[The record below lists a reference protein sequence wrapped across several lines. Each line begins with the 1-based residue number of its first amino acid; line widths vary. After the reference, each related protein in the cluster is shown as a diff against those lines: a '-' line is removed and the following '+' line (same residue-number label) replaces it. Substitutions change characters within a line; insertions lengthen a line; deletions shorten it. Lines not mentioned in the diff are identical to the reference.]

1 MVLLRELDAIEAGR
15 RELLQRLML
24 LDARMDNPDPLDV
37 ERAGLCS
44 RCQPTMDGPL
54 CAHCEAEEFF
64 QAYENRLFLLKV
76 TAAGDELVSAEEAL
90 IAQHSSLALKRIGTN
105 TSGLRGNQMTAIED
119 LERGTRYKGPG
130 SALVSSSPHAY
141 LPELQISAQEQLCQR
156 FSQEFLKPLKVYI
169 S

>member
-1 MVLLRELDAIEAGR
+1 MNGWVIYFLAGC
-15 RELLQRLML
+15 
-24 LDARMDNPDPLDV
+24 DKV
-37 ERAGLCS
+37 
-44 RCQPTMDGPL
+44 
-54 CAHCEAEEFF
+54 

>member
-64 QAYENRLFLLKV
+64 QVMTQVQFCVFHQNSKEPLLCILSESRGDTQKV
-76 TAAGDELVSAEEAL
+76 EVVKG
-90 IAQHSSLALKRIGTN
+90 LK
-105 TSGLRGNQMTAIED
+105 E
-119 LERGTRYKGPG
+119 
-130 SALVSSSPHAY
+130 
-141 LPELQISAQEQLCQR
+141 LCQ
-156 FSQEFLKPLKVYI
+156 
-169 S
+169 

>member
-64 QAYENRLFLLKV
+64 QVMTQVSFVYSSKILKSLCCAFYHNQEETHKRWRLLKC
-76 TAAGDELVSAEEAL
+76 
-90 IAQHSSLALKRIGTN
+90 
-105 TSGLRGNQMTAIED
+105 LRN
-119 LERGTRYKGPG
+119 
-130 SALVSSSPHAY
+130 
-141 LPELQISAQEQLCQR
+141 
-156 FSQEFLKPLKVYI
+156 
-169 S
+169 